1 MPDEPVKPPF
11 KVVFIP
17 ANTSSAKLYDHLK
30 DNGET
35 GIICETEADTLG
47 IVFKNE
53 QGSYSDLL
61 RKAFHHEKASISRK
75 TNNEC
80 IDINNPR
87 LSPLLYHVE
96 FIVNLCWNSHCG
108 IRSFSKFSVVLT

>member
-53 QGSYSDLL
+53 
-61 RKAFHHEKASISRK
+61 
-75 TNNEC
+75 
-80 IDINNPR
+80 
-87 LSPLLYHVE
+87 
-96 FIVNLCWNSHCG
+96 
-108 IRSFSKFSVVLT
+108 